1 MKAIVRDHAP
11 TVQGRTVATVT
22 ASSRLRCCATIGI
35 STSSSR
41 LKLASPC
48 SVTLRPPPS
57 EHLDPK
63 ARTLWRL
70 SALLG
75 WLPILL
81 LAVGG
86 TVALWWFDRS
96 WWLIVLP
103 IPAALVTGVFTI
115 WIMPDLTWK
124 HWRYEVGE
132 DEVDL
137 LHGVITRTRTLIP
150 MARIQH
156 VDTRR
161 GPLQRR
167 YGLASVILFT
177 AAGASEIPAL
187 ADPIAEEVRD
197 RIARLANTR
206 EEL

>member
-1 MKAIVRDHAP
+1 M
-11 TVQGRTVATVT
+11 
-22 ASSRLRCCATIGI
+22 
-35 STSSSR
+35 
-41 LKLASPC
+41 
-48 SVTLRPPPS
+48 TLRPSPS

-75 WLPILL
+75 WLPILV
-81 LAVGG
+81 LALGG
-86 TVALWWFDRS
+86 TIALWWFDRS
-96 WWLIVLP
+96 WWLVVPP
-103 IPAALVTGVFTI
+103 IPITLVIGVLTI
-115 WIMPDLTWK
+115 FVMPDLTWK
-124 HWRYEVGE
+124 HWRYAVGE

-137 LHGVITRTRTLIP
+137 QYGVVTSTRTLIP

-167 YGLASVILFT
+167 YGLASVILYT
-177 AAGASEIPAL
+177 AAGANEIPTL
-187 ADPIAEEVRD
+187 ADPIAEAVRD

>member
-1 MKAIVRDHAP
+1 M
-11 TVQGRTVATVT
+11 
-22 ASSRLRCCATIGI
+22 
-35 STSSSR
+35 
-41 LKLASPC
+41 
-48 SVTLRPPPS
+48 TLRPPPS
-57 EHLDPK
+57 EHLDPQ

-75 WLPILL
+75 TLPVLV
-81 LAVGG
+81 LAVAG

-96 WWLIVLP
+96 WWLIALP
-103 IPAALVTGVFTI
+103 IPVALLIGTLTVV
-115 WIMPDLTWK
+115 IMPGLTWK
-124 HWRYEVGE
+124 HWRYEVGA

-137 LHGVITRTRTLIP
+137 LHGVVTRTRTLIP

-167 YGLASVILFT
+167 YGLASVILYT

-187 ADPIAEEVRD
+187 ADPIAEDVRD
-197 RIARLANTR
+197 TIARLANTR

>member
-1 MKAIVRDHAP
+1 M
-11 TVQGRTVATVT
+11 RT
-22 ASSRLRCCATIGI
+22 
-35 STSSSR
+35 
-41 LKLASPC
+41 
-48 SVTLRPPPS
+48 VTLRPPPR

-75 WLPILL
+75 WLPILV
-81 LAVGG
+81 LAVAG
-86 TVALWWFDRS
+86 TIALWWFDWS

-103 IPAALVTGVFTI
+103 IPIALLIGVLTI
-115 WIMPDLTWK
+115 LVMPGLTWD
-124 HWRYEVGE
+124 HWRYAVGE

-137 LHGVITRTRTLIP
+137 QHGVITRTRTLIP

-167 YGLASVILFT
+167 YGLASVILYT

-187 ADPIAEEVRD
+187 ADPAAEEVRD

>member
-1 MKAIVRDHAP
+1 M
-11 TVQGRTVATVT
+11 
-22 ASSRLRCCATIGI
+22 
-35 STSSSR
+35 
-41 LKLASPC
+41 
-48 SVTLRPPPS
+48 TLRPPPS

-70 SALLG
+70 SAVIG
-75 WLPILL
+75 MLPIL
-81 LAVGG
+81 AIAIGG
-86 TVALWWFDRS
+86 TGALWWFDRS
-96 WWLIVLP
+96 WWLIALP
-103 IPAALVTGVFTI
+103 VPAALLIGVLTVVI
-115 WIMPDLTWK
+115 LPGLTWN

-137 LHGVITRTRTLIP
+137 QHGVITQTRTLIP

-167 YGLASVILFT
+167 YRLASVILYT

-187 ADPIAEEVRD
+187 ADPIAEAVRD
-197 RIARLANTR
+197 QIARLANTR